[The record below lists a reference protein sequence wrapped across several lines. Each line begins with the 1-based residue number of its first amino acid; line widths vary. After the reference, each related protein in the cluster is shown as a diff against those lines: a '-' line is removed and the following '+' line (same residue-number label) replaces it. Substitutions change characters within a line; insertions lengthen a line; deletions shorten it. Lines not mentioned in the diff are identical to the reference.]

1 MSVRPFAEEANSFS
15 LSSYF
20 EGASKTENQSLANQV
35 TSKLK
40 IVPTA
45 MTPSSD
51 RITFASP
58 FYSNIGVSSTNPN
71 NREKHKETNRTKDID
86 IQSYLLMEKRLH
98 EAQSSLAK
106 MAQKLTAT
114 ETAVLRANREIM
126 DSNTRT
132 RVITHDFNTQKEELE
147 TLRSEKYKFESQ
159 QEKINLQ
166 SQCMSMASSENDILQ
181 AKLMEEQTKCH
192 VLVDFKRKIMNN
204 NMSDT
209 PHLVVKKDMEETIHN
224 LRSTYKMH
232 ESELL
237 QQLRE
242 SQAQLSDIT
251 KQSVKYQ
258 NEATMA
264 QELLSKYTSSSVTED
279 VIPSLVDDSVEAAAS
294 TEARVEASLVD
305 GSVEAAA
312 STEARVEASLVD
324 DSVEAAAS
332 TEARVEASLVDESV
346 ELPRFVHEYKALKQR
361 LDANMTKLENDP
373 DSIRLQ
379 MNSCSLQSDCQRMS
393 TFLLNGKTEPC
404 ALATEDIGMSIESCC
419 TENDVTCD
427 TSSEIG
433 SNSALDKH
441 NIMYSIMTDTDND
454 TCSSAPT
461 IGSTAS
467 NMIKATQSDL
477 MNSLIFHTLYYRLN
491 AGEITG
497 IDIDDNGKATASAI

>member
-305 GSVEAAA
+305 
-312 STEARVEASLVD
+312 
-324 DSVEAAAS
+324 
-332 TEARVEASLVDESV
+332 ESV